1 MDASY
6 RQMEDF
12 NKQGNI
18 KFIGKDEADKDG
30 IPDLNNIVA
39 LLNEYSSDPRWLHFD
54 IAFALRE
61 GQRKKK
67 KKKRKEKYV
76 RLGVLFLAGRKN
88 RSLCFLYM
96 IYIFAQ
102 PQDGGTLRSG
112 KDGCLSKAQVLV
124 AQLAKRHS
132 AVGTGVPGLSSKE
145 ERGPSALPAP
155 AGNRRPSNG
164 KNWHGHFKLHL

>member
-1 MDASY
+1 MPVVD
-6 RQMEDF
+6 RMEDF

-67 KKKRKEKYV
+67 KKKKKVCAIGCFVLGWQEEQVFMLLIYDIYFCTTSGWGDTKKWQG
-76 RLGVLFLAGRKN
+76 RL
-88 RSLCFLYM
+88 
-96 IYIFAQ
+96 
-102 PQDGGTLRSG
+102 P
-112 KDGCLSKAQVLV
+112 
-124 AQLAKRHS
+124 
-132 AVGTGVPGLSSKE
+132 
-145 ERGPSALPAP
+145 
-155 AGNRRPSNG
+155 
-164 KNWHGHFKLHL
+164 